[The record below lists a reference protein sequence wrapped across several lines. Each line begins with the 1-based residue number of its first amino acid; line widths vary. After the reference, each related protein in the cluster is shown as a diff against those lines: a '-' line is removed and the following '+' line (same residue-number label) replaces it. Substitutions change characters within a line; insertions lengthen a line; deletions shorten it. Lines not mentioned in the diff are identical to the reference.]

1 MNHSNT
7 TNTDRDAYLQL
18 GKSLNEQHS
27 NQLST
32 QLQVFQ
38 SALINFANDH
48 GDEISLNL
56 EFKNKFTQIVQ
67 LIGIDPL
74 DLLLYTSQNDRN
86 GGTSSSSSSSNYK
99 RSNVVAT
106 NFGVALAVKI
116 IEICQQ
122 IRDLNGG
129 LISLKELISTLQNS
143 CETEGIS
150 LVILEKD
157 IESSLNNLNTL
168 GKGYEILIINGKK
181 WLKFSSTE
189 NLSNDQLKIYELC
202 EFMGGYVTYRLL
214 RDNYGWDKVRCKT
227 VIDEMIM
234 NGFLWVDSQDNGEWQ
249 YWEPSWISN

>member
-1 MNHSNT
+1 MNHST
-7 TNTDRDAYLQL
+7 TDRDAYLQL

-48 GDEISLNL
+48 GDEISSNL

-67 LIGIDPL
+67 SIGIDPL
-74 DLLLYTSQNDRN
+74 DLLLYTSQNN
-86 GGTSSSSSSSNYK
+86 NNSTNK
-99 RSNVVAT
+99 RSNVVTT

-122 IRDLNGG
+122 TRDLNGG
-129 LISLKELISTLQNS
+129 LISLKELISTLQSS

-150 LVILEKD
+150 LIISEED
-157 IESSLNNLNTL
+157 IETSLNNLNSL

>member
-122 IRDLNGG
+122 TRDLNGG

-157 IESSLNNLNTL
+157 I
-168 GKGYEILIINGKK
+168 
-181 WLKFSSTE
+181 
-189 NLSNDQLKIYELC
+189 
-202 EFMGGYVTYRLL
+202 
-214 RDNYGWDKVRCKT
+214 
-227 VIDEMIM
+227 
-234 NGFLWVDSQDNGEWQ
+234 
-249 YWEPSWISN
+249 

>member
-48 GDEISLNL
+48 GDEISSNL

-67 LIGIDPL
+67 SIGIDPL

-86 GGTSSSSSSSNYK
+86 GGTSNSNSS
-99 RSNVVAT
+99 T
-106 NFGVALAVKI
+106 VKI

-122 IRDLNGG
+122 TRDLN
-129 LISLKELISTLQNS
+129 
-143 CETEGIS
+143 EGIS
-150 LVILEKD
+150 LVVSEKD

>member
-48 GDEISLNL
+48 GDEISSNL

-67 LIGIDPL
+67 SIGIDPL

-86 GGTSSSSSSSNYK
+86 GGTSNSNSSSN
-99 RSNVVAT
+99 ST
-106 NFGVALAVKI
+106 VKI

-122 IRDLNGG
+122 TRDLN
-129 LISLKELISTLQNS
+129 
-143 CETEGIS
+143 EGIS
-150 LVILEKD
+150 LVVSEKD